1 MEISLQEAK
10 VEKLRITERKKRQTT
25 TTTDVNS
32 DVNYVN
38 GADVD
43 EDINL
48 DDVTALVK

>member
-10 VEKLRITERKKRQTT
+10 VEKLRITERQKRLTT
-25 TTTDVNS
+25 TTTDVNG
-32 DVNYVN
+32 DVNDVN

-43 EDINL
+43 DDINL